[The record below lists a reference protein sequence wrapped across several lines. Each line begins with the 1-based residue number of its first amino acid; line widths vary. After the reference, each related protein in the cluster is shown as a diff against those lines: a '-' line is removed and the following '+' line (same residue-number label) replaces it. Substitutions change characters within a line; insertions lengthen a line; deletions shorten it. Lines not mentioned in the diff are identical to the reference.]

1 MGGVVRGGV
10 VMGVSIPKANYN
22 RKRKYII
29 NIKGTMSL
37 PDQLGLE
44 QGHPFSPL
52 PYLSLSLSL
61 TEVFNQQSSV
71 LNPKPHSQMH
81 SSLTAHT
88 ALAPL

>member
-22 RKRKYII
+22 RKGKYII

-52 PYLSLSLSL
+52 PYLSLSL
-61 TEVFNQQSSV
+61 TEVFNQQSSA